1 MRKNCNFLKM
11 KNPLQEAIK
20 SAFQLAS
27 GPVNT
32 GSTNLGYGNCID
44 GFGDIK
50 QLYPQGYLFTV
61 KLE

>member
-1 MRKNCNFLKM
+1 M

-50 QLYPQGYLFTV
+50 QLYPQGNLFTV
-61 KLE
+61 KLD